1 MISGLKRT
9 FVHVLLV
16 KETSSCMLL
25 VELALEERNSKNAG
39 VSFSFFFGWDLNCR
53 PDVPSGDRG
62 NWG

>member
-1 MISGLKRT
+1 
-9 FVHVLLV
+9 
-16 KETSSCMLL
+16 MLL